1 VSVNLDFEGRHV
13 LSIPEAAG
21 VLGLSVSS
29 TYTAARR
36 GDFPVRRIG
45 RRFVVPA
52 RPFFDWLNGDSMKRP
67 TETGTPPW

>member
-1 VSVNLDFEGRHV
+1 MTVQVSAEGKYV
-13 LSIPEAAG
+13 LSIPEAAE

-52 RPFFDWLNGDSMKRP
+52 RPFFDWLNIEP
-67 TETGTPPW
+67 TERSTEKGGLPW